1 VPDGSYGVGLYP
13 GITPGGELEVEVQNG
28 SVVGAKVGVG
38 FGVGGHL
45 NLGTQSVGGGLLKGP
60 VSGSK
65 GDAFFESNPQQ
76 SGEARVGASASVNV
90 GAGTVGL
97 ELGASAGK
105 SVNDAGV
112 GNYKNLNVTPTI
124 APVIPKISAE
134 IKVNVIEFSVK
145 SPAPSLEGN
154 SK

>member
-1 VPDGSYGVGLYP
+1 
-13 GITPGGELEVEVQNG
+13 
-28 SVVGAKVGVG
+28 
-38 FGVGGHL
+38 
-45 NLGTQSVGGGLLKGP
+45 
-60 VSGSK
+60 
-65 GDAFFESNPQQ
+65 
-76 SGEARVGASASVNV
+76 VNV